1 MKKLPDHDS
10 PAGPAADQIQHHHQ
24 GNHHQCKAHS
34 KGGDAGVARG
44 ALGALDD
51 FDAVFAEA
59 ERGHALGAVHVQSD
73 VQAVL
78 IPAHQKAV
86 DQILDDLAEGKSHD
100 GEIVTAQTQ
109 DRNTDQNA
117 ENGSNGSADKDGDHK
132 AYGRIDRALH
142 ALGKEGAGEGTDTHE
157 ACVSEAQLTE
167 DSDGQ
172 V

>member
-1 MKKLPDHDS
+1 MRTS
-10 PAGPAADQIQHHHQ
+10 PPSFKPKDM
-24 GNHHQCKAHS
+24 
-34 KGGDAGVARG
+34 DGVYK
-44 ALGALDD
+44 
-51 FDAVFAEA
+51 V
-59 ERGHALGAVHVQSD
+59 
-73 VQAVL
+73 
-78 IPAHQKAV
+78 
-86 DQILDDLAEGKSHD
+86 LDDLTEGKSHD

-117 ENGSNGSADKDGDHK
+117 ENSRNGSADKDGDHK

-142 ALGKEGAGEGTDTHE
+142 AFGEEGAGEGADTHE

>member
-1 MKKLPDHDS
+1 MEAVS
-10 PAGPAADQIQHHHQ
+10 VA
-24 GNHHQCKAHS
+24 S
-34 KGGDAGVARG
+34 EEYGVYK
-44 ALGALDD
+44 
-51 FDAVFAEA
+51 V
-59 ERGHALGAVHVQSD
+59 
-73 VQAVL
+73 
-78 IPAHQKAV
+78 
-86 DQILDDLAEGKSHD
+86 LDDLTEGKSHD

-142 ALGKEGAGEGTDTHE
+142 AFGEEGAGEGTDTHE
-157 ACVSEAQLTE
+157 ACVSEAQFTE